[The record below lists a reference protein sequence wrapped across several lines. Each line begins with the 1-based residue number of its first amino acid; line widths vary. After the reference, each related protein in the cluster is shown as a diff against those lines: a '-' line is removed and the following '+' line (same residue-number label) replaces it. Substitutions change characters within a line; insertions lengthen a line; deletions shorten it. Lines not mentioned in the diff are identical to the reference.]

1 MLATAVTQWGQ
12 NQNEIASFFAK
23 KNPKKPN
30 YNFIS
35 TFFFVKDGTDRLS
48 GK

>member
-12 NQNEIASFFAK
+12 NQNEIASFFLQK
-23 KNPKKPN
+23 KTN
-30 YNFIS
+30 YNYIS
-35 TFFFVKDGTDRLS
+35 TFFVKDGTDRLS

>member
-12 NQNEIASFFAK
+12 NQNEIASFL
-23 KNPKKPN
+23 PKKQKQIATIIFL
-30 YNFIS
+30 YI
-35 TFFFVKDGTDRLS
+35 FVKDGMDRLS